1 MASSGMFMIIAIVAV
16 FLPSIL
22 ATEHVVGDKTGWRPG
37 FDYKTWAQGK
47 TFYVGDTLVF
57 KYTPGAHN
65 VLRVNGTGFQECKA
79 ADDIVPLTTGN
90 DVIPLSTPG
99 KKWYICGV
107 AKHCESG
114 NQKLSITVLPQLGSP
129 ATSPS
134 PSPTGT
140 TPSGAAGDI
149 ASRYHGLIVAI
160 VGVFGMI
167 MF

>member
-1 MASSGMFMIIAIVAV
+1 MASSRMFMIIAIVAV

-47 TFYVGDTLVF
+47 AFYVGDTLVF
-57 KYTPGAHN
+57 KYTAGAHN
-65 VLRVNGTGFQECKA
+65 VLRVNGTGFQGCKA

-99 KKWYICGV
+99 KKWLHLWCG
-107 AKHCESG
+107 
-114 NQKLSITVLPQLGSP
+114 QTL
-129 ATSPS
+129 
-134 PSPTGT
+134 PTGT

-160 VGVFGMI
+160 VGIFGMI